1 MSRTALRLL
10 AILVIGLAL
19 IALPGIAAPSP
30 DATPDAGASP
40 AASPGASP
48 AAAMEARVTIKD
60 LAFSPQVLEIPVGTT
75 VTWTNEDAPQHTV
88 FSKDKTFASDILEQG
103 DTFSYTFDEP
113 GTYDYI
119 CSLHP
124 NMTGQVVVTGSQGP
138 E

>member
-10 AILVIGLAL
+10 LILATGLAL
-19 IALPGIAAPSP
+19 LAVRGGTAPAQDAPPG
-30 DATPDAGASP
+30 TGASP

-48 AAAMEARVTIKD
+48 IAVQEVKVEIKD
-60 LAFSPQVLEIPVGTT
+60 LAFSPQTIEVPVGTT
-75 VTWTNEDAPQHTV
+75 VTWTNEDVTQHTV
-88 FSKDKTFASDILEQG
+88 VSEDKLFGSEILQKG

-124 NMTGQVVVTGSQGP
+124 SMKGQVIVTG
-138 E
+138 

>member
-10 AILVIGLAL
+10 LILATGLAL
-19 IALPGIAAPSP
+19 LAVRGGAAPAQ
-30 DATPDAGASP
+30 DATPGTGASP

-48 AAAMEARVTIKD
+48 IAVQEVKVEIKD
-60 LAFSPQVLEIPVGTT
+60 LAFSPQTIEVPVGTT
-75 VTWTNEDAPQHTV
+75 VTWTNEDVTQHTV
-88 FSKDKTFASDILEQG
+88 VSEDKLFGSEILQKG

-124 NMTGQVVVTGSQGP
+124 SMKGQVVVTG
-138 E
+138 